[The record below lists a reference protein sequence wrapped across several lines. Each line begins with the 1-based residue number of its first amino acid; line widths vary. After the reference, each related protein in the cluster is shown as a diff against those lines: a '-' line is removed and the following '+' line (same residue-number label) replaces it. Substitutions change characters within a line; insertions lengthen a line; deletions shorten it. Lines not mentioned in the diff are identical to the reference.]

1 MLTDKE
7 KVLAA
12 MDAHA
17 WEATYCTYDD
27 PMECYCG
34 ARMKDHD
41 IHLAE
46 EIVKALNRTGQTFVY
61 VVD

>member
-1 MLTDKE
+1 MTDVE
-7 KVLAA
+7 KVLEA
-12 MDAHA
+12 MNTHA
-17 WEATYCTYDD
+17 WEATYCTYDN

-34 ARMKDHD
+34 ERMKDHD

-46 EIVKALNRTGQTFVY
+46 EIIKSLGRTGQTSVY